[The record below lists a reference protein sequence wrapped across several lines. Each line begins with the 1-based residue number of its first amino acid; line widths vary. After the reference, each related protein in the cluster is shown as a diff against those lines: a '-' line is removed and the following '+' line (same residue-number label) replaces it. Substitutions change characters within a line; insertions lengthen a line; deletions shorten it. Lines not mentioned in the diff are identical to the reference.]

1 MYCDTLCAFVF
12 RIYTKA
18 CAADVLYFYTADYS
32 TDVNSKT
39 LNIGTV
45 KGGTV
50 NSGGHS
56 TASATLSSKSL
67 MFTFQKLAYSAA

>member
-18 CAADVLYFYTADYS
+18 CAADVLYFYTANS

-67 MFTFQKLAYSAA
+67 MFTFKKLAYFAA